1 MKKLLLAGMA
11 LLTAGAAQAQ
21 NAEELVQRDCS
32 RCHGTEI
39 YTRAE
44 RRVGNINALE
54 AQVRRCDANLGT
66 RWFDED
72 IHAVVKY
79 LNNNHYKFK

>member
-11 LLTAGAAQAQ
+11 LLTATAAQAQ
-21 NAEELVQRDCS
+21 DAEQLLQRDCS

-39 YTRAE
+39 YTRTD

-54 AQVRRCDANLGT
+54 AQVRRCDANLGR

-72 IHAVVKY
+72 IHAVVKH